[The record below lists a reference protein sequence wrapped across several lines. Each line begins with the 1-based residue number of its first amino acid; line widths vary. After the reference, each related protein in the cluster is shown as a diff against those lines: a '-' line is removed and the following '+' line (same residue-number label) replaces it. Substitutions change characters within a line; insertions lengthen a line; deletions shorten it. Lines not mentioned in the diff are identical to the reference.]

1 MPANLAT
8 KYASQLDQLWT
19 HASYTENYINKKY
32 DFDGVTKNRF

>member
-8 KYASQLDQLWT
+8 KYASQLDQLWA

-32 DFDGVTKNRF
+32 DFDGVTRNRF